1 MNYPLKEIL
10 KSLKLLFISKEI
22 NSNQR
27 EISTFNFFFNKVLI
41 AHNSKLGLKLFSQEH
56 PDVIISDIDIEPL
69 NGIKLCKKIR
79 KLNEKNPIIIF
90 SKLKDE
96 KYLFAAIRIQVI
108 DFIVKPF
115 NNENLIY
122 ALNKTA
128 KHIVNYGNINI
139 KLSNNYIYSYKEK
152 TIKTIKNEII
162 SLTKNEYRLLEFFIL
177 NKEKTLT
184 KTEITKF
191 LWSKESITESAFKSL
206 FLRLRNKIGK
216 DCIQNIFGVGYKLK

>member
-79 KLNEKNPIIIF
+79 KLNEKIPIIIF